1 MKKFLFAL
9 MGFICAISVNCA
21 AGAVGASAL
30 GVQPVYGVLAV
41 NGVSFLS
48 GLCGGF
54 MPSGAACAGLYTE
67 AWTGFMIK
75 AFRTDPEGLGWY
87 SKIRSFDQYVEKD
100 VIHFVNIGGDPTV
113 LVNNTSYPL
122 EIEEL
127 EDGDKAVTLDKY
139 QTKPTRITD
148 DELYSLSYDKKATVI
163 ERHKEAI
170 SENKYSR
177 AIHAI
182 APNEN
187 STATPVILTS
197 GEASEG
203 RKIMTRKDIVRLKKL
218 FDKNKVPK
226 AGRCLVLCSDHV
238 ADLLEN
244 DQKFY
249 NQYYNAESGKI
260 NKVLGFEIYEY
271 DDCPYYNATT
281 LKKVAYGS
289 VPADTDMQA
298 SIAFSP
304 TRMMKANGSV
314 KTYASEAKNNPTTQ
328 ENLISFRTYSI
339 CLPLKNEAMGAIV
352 SAKVTASAGDNK

>member
-9 MGFICAISVNCA
+9 VGLICAVSVNCA
-21 AGAVGASAL
+21 VGAVGAVAL
-30 GVQPVYGVLAV
+30 GAQPLYGALAV

-54 MPSGAACAGLYTE
+54 MPAGAACAGLFTE
-67 AWTGFMIK
+67 AWTGFMTK

-87 SKIRSFDQYVEKD
+87 AKIRAFDQYVEND

-127 EDGDKAVTLDKY
+127 EDGDKVVSLDKY

-148 DELYSLSYDKKATVI
+148 DELYALSYDKKATVI
-163 ERHKEAI
+163 ERHKEAMA
-170 SENKYSR
+170 EKKYSR
-177 AIHAI
+177 AIHSI
-182 APNEN
+182 SPTEN
-187 STATPVILTS
+187 TKATPVILTT
-197 GEASEG
+197 GAAADG
-203 RKIMTRKDIVRLKKL
+203 RKIMTRKDLVRLKKL

-226 AGRCLVLCSDHV
+226 IGRVLVLCADHV

-244 DQKFY
+244 DQQFA
-249 NQYYNAESGKI
+249 NQYYNAENGKI
-260 NKVLGFEIYEY
+260 NKQLGFEIYEY

-304 TRMMKANGSV
+304 QRMMKANGTV
-314 KTYASEAKNNPTTQ
+314 KTYASEAKDNPTTQ
-328 ENLISFRTYSI
+328 ENLISFCAYSI

-352 SAKVTASAGDNK
+352 SAKA

>member
-9 MGFICAISVNCA
+9 MGLLLATA
-21 AGAVGASAL
+21 ANSAFGAVGASVI

-41 NGVSFLS
+41 NGISFLS
-48 GLCGGF
+48 GMFGGF

-67 AWTGFMIK
+67 AWTGFMSK

-87 SKIRSFDQYVEKD
+87 SKIRSFDQYVEND

-122 EIEEL
+122 DIEDL

-170 SENKYSR
+170 SEKKYSR

-182 APNEN
+182 SPDEN
-187 STATPVILTS
+187 LAATPVILTT
-197 GEASEG
+197 GTEVEG
-203 RKIMTRKDIVRLKKL
+203 RKIMTRKDIVALKKK

-226 AGRCLVLCSDHV
+226 AGRCLVLCADHV

-244 DQKFY
+244 DQHFA

-260 NKVLGFEIYEY
+260 GKVLGFEIYEY

-304 TRMMKANGSV
+304 VRMMKANGSV

-339 CLPLKNEAMGAIV
+339 CLPLKKEAMGAIV
-352 SAKVTASAGDNK
+352 SAKAATA

>member
-1 MKKFLFAL
+1 MKKILFAL
-9 MGFICAISVNCA
+9 VAFICAIAVNCT
-21 AGAVGASAL
+21 AGAIGAVAL
-30 GVQPVYGVLAV
+30 GAQPIYGALAV

-48 GLCGGF
+48 GLCGGV
-54 MPSGAACAGLYTE
+54 MPSGVAAAGLYTE
-67 AWTGFMIK
+67 VWTGYMTK

-87 SKIRSFDQYVEKD
+87 SKIRSFDQYVEND

-122 EIEEL
+122 EIEDL

-148 DELYSLSYDKKATVI
+148 DELYSLSYDKKTTVI

-170 SENKYSR
+170 SEKKYSR
-177 AIHAI
+177 ALHAI
-182 APNEN
+182 SPKEN
-187 STATPVILTS
+187 SGATPVILTT

-203 RKIMTRKDIVRLKKL
+203 RKIMTRKDIIRLKKA

-226 AGRCLVLCSDHV
+226 VGRILVLCSDHI

-244 DQKFY
+244 DQKF
-249 NQYYNAESGKI
+249 NSQYYDYTSGKI
-260 NKVLGFEIYEY
+260 NKLYGFEVYEY

-281 LKKVAYGS
+281 LKKIAYGA

-304 TRMMKANGSV
+304 VRMMKANGSV

-339 CLPLKNEAMGAIV
+339 CLPLKDEAMGAIV
-352 SAKVTASAGDNK
+352 SAKA